1 MTRGGKHVSYAV
13 RKEAWPMRRAAIA
26 GLTIGAVLLAGP
38 TAQGRI
44 KLVALPEREATTVR
58 LDNPAFTLVEE
69 ERVLTLQ
76 KGPNQVDFSWKGVNI
91 DADSIRLRVLDHPE
105 EVQLISV
112 SYPPNEAALV
122 WQLHSPEAYNER
134 VRISYLLSNIDRLV
148 TYDGLVPVDESVME
162 LKSYLVLR
170 NFSGEDFIDAR
181 VQLDYGESFDKSIRH
196 QETKRMLFFSKPG
209 LPMEKTFTWDDQ
221 RQAWDPEKVGQN
233 VGIPVFYTLYN
244 TKEKGLGENALWGGK
259 VRVFQEDGRGSTIF
273 LGEDAPELVPVGEK
287 FRVYI
292 GDSRD
297 IVVTQRKMKEEK
309 IVKERN
315 NSGSP
320 ILWDMEEILEANIEN
335 FKDKPAVLVLT
346 EHIPGQWDMASCT
359 HKYELKD
366 FQTLEFR
373 MELKPKEKVTLTMR
387 YHRRNLR

>member
-1 MTRGGKHVSYAV
+1 M
-13 RKEAWPMRRAAIA
+13 RKTAIT
-26 GLTIGAVLLAGP
+26 GLTMALVLLAG
-38 TAQGRI
+38 TSAQARI
-44 KLVALPEREATTVR
+44 KLVALPEREATLVR

-69 ERVLTLQ
+69 ERTLTLQ
-76 KGPNQVDFSWKGVNI
+76 KGTNQVDFSWKGVNI
-91 DADSIRLRVLDHPE
+91 DPDSIRLRILDHPQ

-122 WQLHSPEAYNER
+122 WQVHSPKAYNER
-134 VRISYLLSNIDRLV
+134 VRISYLLSSIDRLV
-148 TYDGLVPVDESVME
+148 TYDGLVPVDESFMD

-170 NFSGEDFIDAR
+170 NFSGEDFVNAR
-181 VQLDYGESFDKSIRH
+181 VQLDYGESFDKSIQH
-196 QETKRMLFFSKPG
+196 QETKRMLFFSKSK
-209 LPMEKTFTWDDQ
+209 LPNEKTFTWNDQ
-221 RQAWDPEKVGQN
+221 QQPWDPEKVSQN

-259 VRVFQEDGRGSTIF
+259 ARVFQEDGRGSTIF
-273 LGEDAPELVPVGEK
+273 LGEDAPDLVPVGEK

-309 IVKERN
+309 LVKERN
-315 NSGSP
+315 NSGNP
-320 ILWDMEEILEANIEN
+320 ILWDTDEIVEAKIEN
-335 FKDKPAVLVLT
+335 FKDKSAVLILS
-346 EHIPGQWDMASCT
+346 EHIPGQWDMESCT
-359 HKYELKD
+359 HKYDLKD

-373 MELKPKEKVTLTMR
+373 MELKPKEKITLNMH

>member
-1 MTRGGKHVSYAV
+1 M
-13 RKEAWPMRRAAIA
+13 RKTAIT
-26 GLTIGAVLLAGP
+26 GLTMALVLLAG
-38 TAQGRI
+38 TSAQARI
-44 KLVALPEREATTVR
+44 KLVALPEREATLVR

-69 ERVLTLQ
+69 ERTLTLQ
-76 KGPNQVDFSWKGVNI
+76 KGTNQVDFSWKGVNI
-91 DADSIRLRVLDHPE
+91 DPDSIRLGILDHPQ

-122 WQLHSPEAYNER
+122 WQVHSPKAQNEK

-148 TYDGLVPVDESVME
+148 TYDGLVPVDESFMD

-170 NFSGEDFIDAR
+170 NFSGEDFVNAK
-181 VQLDYGESFDKSIRH
+181 VQLDYGESFDKSIQH
-196 QETKRMLFFSKPG
+196 QETKRMLFFSKSK
-209 LPMEKTFTWDDQ
+209 LPNEKTFTWNDQ
-221 RQAWDPEKVGQN
+221 QQPWDPEKVSQN

-244 TKEKGLGENALWGGK
+244 TQEKGLGENALWGGK
-259 VRVFQEDGRGSTIF
+259 ARVFQEDGRGSTIF
-273 LGEDAPELVPVGEK
+273 LGEDAPDLVPVGEK

-309 IVKERN
+309 VVKERN
-315 NSGSP
+315 NSGNP
-320 ILWDMEEILEANIEN
+320 ILWDTDEVVEAKIEN
-335 FKDKPAVLVLT
+335 FKDKPAVLILT
-346 EHIPGQWDMASCT
+346 EHIAGQWDMETCT
-359 HKYELKD
+359 HKYDLKD

-373 MELKPKEKVTLTMR
+373 MDLKPKEKVTLNMH

>member
-1 MTRGGKHVSYAV
+1 MFHAV
-13 RKEAWPMRRAAIA
+13 EKEGYPMRRFAVT
-26 GLTIGAVLLAGP
+26 GLTLVLILVVGVS
-38 TAQGRI
+38 AQARI
-44 KLVALPEREATTVR
+44 KLVALPEREATLVR

-69 ERVLTLQ
+69 ERILTLQ
-76 KGPNQVDFSWKGVNI
+76 KGANRVDFSWKGVNI
-91 DADSIRLRVLDHPE
+91 DADSIRLQILDHPQ
-105 EVQLISV
+105 EVQLVSV
-112 SYPPNEAALV
+112 SYPPDEAALV
-122 WQLHSPEAYNER
+122 WQLHSAGAYNER

-181 VQLDYGESFDKSIRH
+181 MQLDYGESFDKSIRH

-209 LPMEKTFTWDDQ
+209 VPIEKTFAWDDQ
-221 RQAWDPEKVGQN
+221 RQPWDPDKVGEN

-244 TKEKGLGENALWGGK
+244 TKERGMGDNPLWGGK

-273 LGEDAPELVPVGEK
+273 LGEDATELVPVEEK

-315 NSGSP
+315 NAGKP
-320 ILWDMEEILEANIEN
+320 ILWDMEEILEAKIEN
-335 FKDKPAVLVLT
+335 FKDKPAVLVLS

-373 MELKPKEKVTLTMR
+373 MELKPKEKVTLNMR